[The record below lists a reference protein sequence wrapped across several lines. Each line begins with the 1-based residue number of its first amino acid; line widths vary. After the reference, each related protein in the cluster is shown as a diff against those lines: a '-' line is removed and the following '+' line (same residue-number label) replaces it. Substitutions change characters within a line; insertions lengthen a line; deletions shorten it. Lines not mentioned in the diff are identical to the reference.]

1 MKINAYFCS
10 KKIHFYLLTY
20 KFKTIMKKLLL
31 SFLSFFACC
40 LALVA
45 QTEITWSAASDW
57 TGVEDKATSIS
68 YTSGDYTISA
78 SKETGSSSI
87 PTVNATALDVR
98 TYAKNQVM
106 VSNSQENIKKLVF
119 HISAQG
125 KKRWTELTP
134 SEGAVTH
141 DVANGVIIWEG
152 DAQFVMFGVGEKSVY
167 GTDGATKAGQFD
179 FSSVTAYTAADL
191 ESGGGESGGGEGG
204 ETPDPDENVTLYSET
219 FGTNQGAFT
228 IDNKVLPEGTTYV
241 WAFASG
247 YGMKATAYINKTNC
261 ASESWLVSP
270 KFDCTKATALTLS
283 FSEAANF
290 FTSAENVSAYTSVKV
305 KEVGTDTWTDL
316 TLSARASGKA
326 WTFTD
331 GITADLSA
339 YVGKK
344 MQIAFVYT
352 SSAELAGTWEVKN
365 FELKGKGEVTTE
377 SEVVVPEYTT
387 IAQLKE
393 NATASATAVKFTFTN
408 LLVTGT
414 AGTSTYVT
422 DGTDGTLLYGT
433 ASPYKAGD
441 KISGTIAANLVSY
454 NNLTELKDL
463 DLTGVSVTSEG
474 NEVTSVAAT
483 INELVAN
490 QKKYENVLVKLS
502 EMTFESDALASKNIS
517 LTDGEESITLRD
529 NFGVLTDF
537 IFDTT
542 KQYNVTAVATIFK
555 ESIQLYALSAS
566 DIQMITNLVDPET
579 AWAADTVAVMPGQEE
594 YEYALGTNY
603 EGTITYSSSDETVAT
618 IDANGDITFVG
629 YGHTVI
635 TAETPETSE
644 YLASKASFDLFF
656 IEGEGTL
663 AKPYTPADVQY
674 FSGKVEGKAW
684 VKGEISGFFN
694 NNAFVA
700 GTEGAIAS
708 NLALSAGDIN
718 VPVALPSGSQVRTNL
733 NLLDN
738 ATNLGKTVWVYGT
751 IEKYFKVPGV
761 KNVTD
766 YSWDGEGTLT
776 GIDSLEAAPANTKAD
791 VIYSIDG
798 RRLAAPAKGFNI
810 INGKKV
816 IR

>member
-1 MKINAYFCS
+1 
-10 KKIHFYLLTY
+10 
-20 KFKTIMKKLLL
+20 MKKLLL

-57 TGVEDKATSIS
+57 TGVGTTSIS
-68 YTSGDYTISA
+68 LTSGNYTISA
-78 SKETGSSSI
+78 SKETGSTN
-87 PTVNATALDVR
+87 PTVNATSLDFR
-98 TYAKNQVM
+98 SYAKNLVL

-125 KKRWTELTP
+125 KKRWAELSP

-141 DVANGVIIWEG
+141 DVANGNVIWEG
-152 DAQFVMFGVGEKSVY
+152 DAQNIIFGVGEKAVY
-167 GTDGATKAGQFD
+167 GTDGETKGGQFD

-191 ESGGGESGGGEGG
+191 ENGGGEGG
-204 ETPDPDENVTLYSET
+204 ETPDEDITLYSET

-228 IDNKVLPEGTTYV
+228 IDDKVLPEGTTYI
-241 WAFASG
+241 WSFASG
-247 YGMKATAYINKTNC
+247 YGMKATAYVNKTNY

-270 KFDCTKATALTLS
+270 KFDCTNATALTLS

-290 FTSAENVSAYTSVKV
+290 FKSAENVSAYTSVKV

-316 TLSARASGKA
+316 TLSARASGTA
-326 WTFTD
+326 WTFVD

-463 DLTGVSVTSEG
+463 DLTGVTVTSEG
-474 NEVTSVAAT
+474 NEVTPVAAT

>member
-1 MKINAYFCS
+1 
-10 KKIHFYLLTY
+10 
-20 KFKTIMKKLLL
+20 MKKLLL

-40 LALVA
+40 LALMA
-45 QTEITWSAASDW
+45 QTEITWSGQSDW
-57 TGVEDKATSIS
+57 TGIGTKDIS
-68 YTSGDYTISA
+68 YTSGNYTISA
-78 SKETGSSSI
+78 SKVTGCQTN
-87 PTVNATALDVR
+87 PTVNTKANDFR
-98 TYAKNQVM
+98 CYANGITM
-106 VSNSQENIKKLVF
+106 VGNSTENIKKIVF
-119 HISAQG
+119 HLSTQG
-125 KKRWTELTP
+125 IARWTDLTP
-134 SEGAVTH
+134 SEGAVTN
-141 DVANGVIIWEG
+141 DTDNGLIVWEG
-152 DAQFVMFGVGEKSVY
+152 DAQYVQFTVGAKAVY
-167 GTDGATKAGQFD
+167 GPDVTQAGQFC

-191 ESGGGESGGGEGG
+191 ESGGGESGGGEGEGG
-204 ETPDPDENVTLYSET
+204 ETPNPDEDITLYSET

-228 IDNKVLPEGTTYV
+228 IDDKVLPEGTTYI
-241 WAFASG
+241 WKFDSRN
-247 YGMKATAYINKTNC
+247 GMKASAYVNKTNY

-270 KFDCTKATALTLS
+270 KFDCTNATALTLS

-316 TLSARASGKA
+316 TLSARASGTA

-352 SSAELAGTWEVKN
+352 STAELAGTWEVKN

-414 AGTSTYVT
+414 AGTSTYVS

-474 NEVTSVAAT
+474 NEVTPVAAT

-537 IFDTT
+537 IFNTT

-579 AWAADTVAVMPGQEE
+579 AWVADTVAVMPGQEE

-700 GTEGAIAS
+700 GTEGAVAS

-718 VPVALPSGSQVRTNL
+718 VPVALPSGSQVRTDL

-738 ATNLGKTVWVYGT
+738 ATNLDKTVWVYGT

-766 YSWDGEGTLT
+766 YSWDGKGTLT

>member
-1 MKINAYFCS
+1 
-10 KKIHFYLLTY
+10 
-20 KFKTIMKKLLL
+20 MKKLLL

-40 LALVA
+40 LALMA
-45 QTEITWSAASDW
+45 QTEITWSGQSDW
-57 TGVEDKATSIS
+57 TGIGTKDIS
-68 YTSGDYTISA
+68 YTSGNYTISA
-78 SKETGSSSI
+78 SKVTGCQTN
-87 PTVNATALDVR
+87 PTVNAKANDFR
-98 TYAKNQVM
+98 CYANGITM
-106 VSNSQENIKKLVF
+106 VGNSTENIKKIVF
-119 HISAQG
+119 HLSTQG
-125 KKRWTELTP
+125 IARWTDLTP
-134 SEGAVTH
+134 SEGAVTN
-141 DVANGVIIWEG
+141 DTDNGLIVWEG
-152 DAQFVMFGVGEKSVY
+152 DAQYVQFTVGAKAVY
-167 GTDGATKAGQFD
+167 GPDATQAAQFC

-191 ESGGGESGGGEGG
+191 ESGGGESGGGESGGGEGEGG
-204 ETPDPDENVTLYSET
+204 ETPNPDEDITLYSET

-228 IDNKVLPEGTTYV
+228 IDDKVLPEGITFI
-241 WAFASG
+241 WSFASG
-247 YGMKATAYINKTNC
+247 YGMKATAYVNKKNY

-270 KFDCTKATALTLS
+270 KFDCTNATALTLS
-283 FSEAANF
+283 FSEAANKF
-290 FTSAENVSAYTSVKV
+290 KSAENVSAYTSVKV

-316 TLSARASGKA
+316 TLSARASGTS
-326 WTFTD
+326 WDFTD

-352 SSAELAGTWEVKN
+352 STAEMAGTWEVKN

-414 AGTSTYVT
+414 AGTSTYVS
-422 DGTDGTLLYGT
+422 DGTAGTLLYGT

-463 DLTGVSVTSEG
+463 DLTGVTVTSEG
-474 NEVTSVAAT
+474 NEVTPVAAT

-502 EMTFESDALASKNIS
+502 EVTFESDALASKNIS

-694 NNAFVA
+694 NNKFFA
-700 GTEGAIAS
+700 GTEGAVAS

-751 IEKYFKVPGV
+751 IEKYFSVPGV

-766 YSWDGEGTLT
+766 YSWDGKGTLT

>member
-1 MKINAYFCS
+1 
-10 KKIHFYLLTY
+10 
-20 KFKTIMKKLLL
+20 MKKLLL

-40 LALVA
+40 LALMA

-57 TGVEDKATSIS
+57 ETLENGVS
-68 YTSGDYTISA
+68 YTSGDYTILADKGENTS
-78 SKETGSSSI
+78 SK
-87 PTVNATALDVR
+87 PMVAAANDFR
-98 TYAKNQVM
+98 TYAKNTFTVTSSKANITKI
-106 VSNSQENIKKLVF
+106 VFYISSN
-119 HISAQG
+119 G
-125 KKRWTELTP
+125 KKRWADVTP
-134 SEGAVTH
+134 DTGTTTVDKATYTTT
-141 DVANGVIIWEG
+141 WEG
-152 DAQFVMFGVGEKSVY
+152 DAKKITFTVGDAATY
-167 GTDGATKAGQFD
+167 GTESSKAGQFCID
-179 FSSVTAYTAADL
+179 KLVIYTAGESGG
-191 ESGGGESGGGEGG
+191 ESGGGESGGGEGEG
-204 ETPDPDENVTLYSET
+204 GQTPDPEETITLYSET

-228 IDNKVLPEGTTYV
+228 IDNKVLPEGASYV
-241 WAFASG
+241 WAWASAK
-247 YGMKATAYINKTNC
+247 YGMKASAYISGAAH

-270 KFDCTKATALTLS
+270 KFDCTNATALTLS
-283 FSEAANF
+283 FSEAANKF
-290 FTSAENVSAYTSVKV
+290 NSADNVSAYTSVKV

-316 TLSARASGKA
+316 TLSARAGGTN
-326 WTFTD
+326 WDFTD

-352 SSAELAGTWEVKN
+352 STAELAGTWEVKN

-414 AGTSTYVT
+414 AGTSTYVS

-474 NEVTSVAAT
+474 NEVTPVAAT

-517 LTDGEESITLRD
+517 LSDGEESITLRD
-529 NFGVLTDF
+529 NFNVLTDF

-594 YEYALGTNY
+594 YECALGTNY

-618 IDANGDITFVG
+618 IDAEGDITFVG

-635 TAETPETSE
+635 TAETPETDE

-674 FSGKVEGKAW
+674 FCDKVEGKAW
-684 VKGEISGFFN
+684 VKGEISGYYN
-694 NNAFVA
+694 NSKYFA
-700 GTEGAIAS
+700 GTEGVVAS
-708 NLALSAGDIN
+708 NIAISAGETN

-733 NLLDN
+733 NLKDN

-751 IEKYFKVPGV
+751 IEKYFGVAGV

-776 GIDSLEAAPANTKAD
+776 GINSLEAAPANTNAD

-810 INGKKV
+810 INGMKV

>member
-1 MKINAYFCS
+1 
-10 KKIHFYLLTY
+10 
-20 KFKTIMKKLLL
+20 MKKLLL

-40 LALVA
+40 LALMA

-57 TGVEDKATSIS
+57 ETLENGVS
-68 YTSGDYTISA
+68 YTSGDYTILADKAENPNA
-78 SKETGSSSI
+78 SGK
-87 PTVNATALDVR
+87 PMVAAANDFR
-98 TYAKNQVM
+98 TYAKNTFTVTSSKANITKI
-106 VSNSQENIKKLVF
+106 VFYISSN
-119 HISAQG
+119 G
-125 KKRWTELTP
+125 KKRWTDVTP
-134 SEGAVTH
+134 DTGTTTVDQATYTTT
-141 DVANGVIIWEG
+141 WEG
-152 DAQFVMFGVGEKSVY
+152 DAKEITFTVGEAATY
-167 GTDGATKAGQFD
+167 GTESSKAGQFCID
-179 FSSVTAYTAADL
+179 KLVIYTAGESGGGESGGG
-191 ESGGGESGGGEGG
+191 ESGGGESGGGEGEG
-204 ETPDPDENVTLYSET
+204 GQTPDPEETITLYSET

-228 IDNKVLPEGTTYV
+228 IDDKVLPEGTTYI
-241 WAFASG
+241 WKFDSRN
-247 YGMKATAYINKTNC
+247 GMKASAYVNKTNY

-270 KFDCTKATALTLS
+270 KFDCTNATALTLS

-316 TLSARASGKA
+316 TLSARAGGTN
-326 WTFTD
+326 WDFTD

-352 SSAELAGTWEVKN
+352 STAELAGTWEVKN

-594 YEYALGTNY
+594 YECALGTNY

-766 YSWDGEGTLT
+766 YSWDGKGTLT
-776 GIDSLEAAPANTKAD
+776 GINSLEATPANTKAD

>member
-1 MKINAYFCS
+1 
-10 KKIHFYLLTY
+10 
-20 KFKTIMKKLLL
+20 MKKLLL

-40 LALVA
+40 LALMA

-57 TGVEDKATSIS
+57 ETLENGVS
-68 YTSGDYTISA
+68 YTSGDYTILADKGENTS
-78 SKETGSSSI
+78 SK
-87 PTVNATALDVR
+87 PMVAAANDFR
-98 TYAKNQVM
+98 TYAKNTFTVTSSKANITKI
-106 VSNSQENIKKLVF
+106 VFYISSN
-119 HISAQG
+119 G
-125 KKRWTELTP
+125 KKRWADVTP
-134 SEGAVTH
+134 DTGTTTVDKATYTTT
-141 DVANGVIIWEG
+141 WEG
-152 DAQFVMFGVGEKSVY
+152 DAKKITFTVGDAATY
-167 GTDGATKAGQFD
+167 GTESSKAGQFCID
-179 FSSVTAYTAADL
+179 KLVIYTAGESGG
-191 ESGGGESGGGEGG
+191 ESGGGESGGGEGEG
-204 ETPDPDENVTLYSET
+204 GQTPDPDENVTLYSET

-228 IDNKVLPEGTTYV
+228 IDNKVLPEGASYV
-241 WAFASG
+241 WAWASAK
-247 YGMKATAYINKTNC
+247 YGMKASAYISGAAH

-270 KFDCTKATALTLS
+270 KFDCTNATALTLS
-283 FSEAANF
+283 FSEAANKF
-290 FTSAENVSAYTSVKV
+290 NSAENVSAYTSVKV

-316 TLSARASGKA
+316 TLSARAGGTN
-326 WTFTD
+326 WDFTD

-352 SSAELAGTWEVKN
+352 STAELAGTWEVKN

-414 AGTSTYVT
+414 AGTSTYVS

-454 NNLTELKDL
+454 SNLTELKDL
-463 DLTGVSVTSEG
+463 DLTGVTVTSEG
-474 NEVTSVAAT
+474 NEVTPVATT

-490 QKKYENVLVKLS
+490 QKKYENVLVTLS
-502 EMTFESDALASKNIS
+502 EVAFESNALADMNIS
-517 LTDGEESITLRD
+517 LTDGEESITLYD
-529 NFGVLTDF
+529 KFNVLTDF

-542 KQYNVTAVATIFK
+542 KQYNVTAIATIFNA
-555 ESIQLYALSAS
+555 SIQLYALSAD
-566 DIQMITNLVDPET
+566 DIQMITNLVAPET
-579 AWAADTVAVMPGQEE
+579 AWATDTVAVMPGSTTVENT
-594 YEYALGTNY
+594 LTTNS
-603 EGTITYSSSDETVAT
+603 TAAVTYSSSNEAVAT
-618 IDANGDITFVG
+618 IDAEGNITFVG

-635 TAETPETSE
+635 SAETAENEE

-663 AKPYTPADVQY
+663 AKPFTLADVQY
-674 FSGKVEGKAW
+674 FSDKVVGKAW
-684 VKGEISGFFN
+684 VKGEISGFFAN
-694 NNAFVA
+694 NKFVA
-700 GTEGAIAS
+700 GKEGAVAS
-708 NLALSAGDIN
+708 NIALSAGDIN
-718 VPVALPSGSQVRTNL
+718 VPVALPSGSQVRTDL
-733 NLLDN
+733 NLKDN
-738 ATNLGKTVWVYGT
+738 KNLGKTVWVYGT
-751 IEKYFKVPGV
+751 IEKYFGVPGV

-776 GIDSLEAAPANTKAD
+776 GINSLEAAPANTKAD

>member
-1 MKINAYFCS
+1 
-10 KKIHFYLLTY
+10 
-20 KFKTIMKKLLL
+20 MKKLLL

-40 LALVA
+40 LALMA

-57 TGVEDKATSIS
+57 DGVEAKAQSIS
-68 YTSGDYTISA
+68 YTSGNYTIKA
-78 SKETGSSSI
+78 TKETGSSS
-87 PTVNATALDVR
+87 PTVNATATDFR
-98 TYAKNQVM
+98 SYAKNQVM

-119 HISAQG
+119 HISAAG
-125 KKRWTELTP
+125 KKRWAELSA

-141 DVANGVIIWEG
+141 DVDNGVIIWEG
-152 DAQFVMFGVGEKSVY
+152 DAQFVMFGVGEKAVY
-167 GTDGATKAGQFD
+167 GTDGATKAGQFN

-191 ESGGGESGGGEGG
+191 ENGGGESGGGEGG

-228 IDNKVLPEGTTYV
+228 IDNKVLPEGATYV

-247 YGMKATAYINKTNC
+247 YGMKASAYISGAAH

-270 KFDCTKATALTLS
+270 KFDCTNATALTLS
-283 FSEAANF
+283 FSEAANKF
-290 FTSAENVSAYTSVKV
+290 NSAENVSAYTSVKV

-316 TLSARASGKA
+316 TLSARAGGTN
-326 WTFTD
+326 WNFTD

-352 SSAELAGTWEVKN
+352 STAELAGTWEVKN

-414 AGTSTYVT
+414 AGTSTYVS

-463 DLTGVSVTSEG
+463 DLTGVTVTSEG
-474 NEVTSVAAT
+474 NEVTPVAAT

-529 NFGVLTDF
+529 NFNVLTDF

-603 EGTITYSSSDETVAT
+603 EGTISYSSSDETVAT
-618 IDANGDITFVG
+618 IDAEGDITFVG

-635 TAETPETSE
+635 TAETPETDE

-674 FSGKVEGKAW
+674 FCDKVEGKAW
-684 VKGEISGFFN
+684 VKGEISGFYN
-694 NNAFVA
+694 NNKYFA
-700 GTEGAIAS
+700 GTEGAVAS
-708 NLALSAGDIN
+708 NLVISAGETN

-733 NLLDN
+733 NLKDN

-751 IEKYFKVPGV
+751 IEKYFSVPGV

-776 GIDSLEAAPANTKAD
+776 GINSLEAAPANTNAD

-798 RRLAAPAKGFNI
+798 RRLAAPVKGFNI

>member
-1 MKINAYFCS
+1 
-10 KKIHFYLLTY
+10 
-20 KFKTIMKKLLL
+20 MKKLLL

-40 LALVA
+40 LALMA
-45 QTEITWSAASDW
+45 QTEITWSGQSDW
-57 TGVEDKATSIS
+57 TGVAENAKSIS
-68 YTSGDYTISA
+68 LTSGNYTISA
-78 SKETGSSSI
+78 SKETGSTN
-87 PTVNATALDVR
+87 PTVNATSLDFR
-98 TYAKNQVM
+98 SYAKNLVL

-125 KKRWTELTP
+125 KKRWAELSP

-141 DVANGVIIWEG
+141 DVANGNVIWEG
-152 DAQFVMFGVGEKSVY
+152 DAQNIIFGVGEKAVY
-167 GTDGATKAGQFD
+167 GTDGETKGGQFD

-191 ESGGGESGGGEGG
+191 ENGGGEGG
-204 ETPDPDENVTLYSET
+204 ETPDEDITLYSET

-228 IDNKVLPEGTTYV
+228 IENKVLPEGTTYV

-474 NEVTSVAAT
+474 NEVTPVAAT

-766 YSWDGEGTLT
+766 YSWDGKGTLT
-776 GIDSLEAAPANTKAD
+776 GINSLEATPANTKAD

>member
-1 MKINAYFCS
+1 
-10 KKIHFYLLTY
+10 
-20 KFKTIMKKLLL
+20 MKKLLL

-40 LALVA
+40 LALMA
-45 QTEITWSAASDW
+45 QTEIKWSAANDW
-57 TGVEDKATSIS
+57 TGVAEKAQSIS
-68 YTSGDYTISA
+68 LTSGNYTISA
-78 SKETGSSSI
+78 SKETGSTN
-87 PTVNATALDVR
+87 PTVNATSLDFR
-98 TYAKNQVM
+98 SYAKNLVL

-125 KKRWTELTP
+125 KKRWAELSP
-134 SEGAVTH
+134 SEGSVTH
-141 DVANGVIIWEG
+141 DVANGNVIWEG
-152 DAQFVMFGVGEKSVY
+152 DAQNIIFGVGEKAVY
-167 GTDGATKAGQFD
+167 GTDGEAKGGQFD

-191 ESGGGESGGGEGG
+191 ESGGGEGG
-204 ETPDPDENVTLYSET
+204 ETPDEDITLYSET

-228 IDNKVLPEGTTYV
+228 IDDKVLPEGTTFI
-241 WAFASG
+241 WSFASG
-247 YGMKATAYINKTNC
+247 YGMKASAYVNKTNY

-270 KFDCTKATALTLS
+270 KFDCTNATALTLS

-290 FTSAENVSAYTSVKV
+290 FKSAENVSAYTSVKV
-305 KEVGTDTWTDL
+305 KEVGTDTWTNL
-316 TLSARASGKA
+316 TLSARASGTA

-344 MQIAFVYT
+344 IQIAFVYT

-377 SEVVVPEYTT
+377 SEVVIPEYTK
-387 IAQLKE
+387 IAQLK
-393 NATASATAVKFTFTN
+393 NDATATATAVKFTFTD
-408 LLVTGT
+408 LLVTGA
-414 AGTSTYVT
+414 AGKNTYVT
-422 DGTDGTLLYGT
+422 DGTDGLLLYGT

-441 KISGTIAANLVSY
+441 KISGTIAANLISY
-454 NNLTELKDL
+454 SNLTELKDL
-463 DLTGVSVTSEG
+463 DLTGVTVTSEG
-474 NEVTSVAAT
+474 NEVTPVATT

-490 QKKYENVLVKLS
+490 QKKYENVLVTLS
-502 EMTFESDALASKNIS
+502 EVAFESNALADMNIS

-529 NFGVLTDF
+529 NFNVLTDF
-537 IFDTT
+537 IFDIT
-542 KQYNVTAVATIFK
+542 KQYNVTAIATIYNA
-555 ESIQLYALSAS
+555 SIQLYALSAD
-566 DIQMITNLVDPET
+566 DIQMITNLVAPET
-579 AWAADTVAVMPGQEE
+579 AWATDTVAVMPGSTTVENT
-594 YEYALGTNY
+594 LTTNS
-603 EGTITYSSSDETVAT
+603 TAAVTYSSSNEAVAT
-618 IDANGDITFVG
+618 IDTEGNITFVG

-635 TAETPETSE
+635 SAETAENEE

-663 AKPYTPADVQY
+663 AKPFTPADVQY

-700 GTEGAIAS
+700 GTEKAIAS

-718 VPVALPSGSQVRTNL
+718 VPVALPSGSKVRTDL

-776 GIDSLEAAPANTKAD
+776 GINSLEAAPANTKAD

>member
-1 MKINAYFCS
+1 
-10 KKIHFYLLTY
+10 
-20 KFKTIMKKLLL
+20 MKKLLL

-40 LALVA
+40 LALMA

-57 TGVEDKATSIS
+57 TGVAEEAQSIS
-68 YTSGDYTISA
+68 LASGNYTISA
-78 SKETGSSSI
+78 SKETGSSK
-87 PTVNATALDVR
+87 PTVNATSLDFR
-98 TYAKNQVM
+98 SYAKNMVL

-125 KKRWTELTP
+125 KKRWTELSP

-152 DAQFVMFGVGEKSVY
+152 DAQNIIFGVGEKAVY
-167 GTDGATKAGQFD
+167 GTDGATKAGQFA

-191 ESGGGESGGGEGG
+191 ENGG
-204 ETPDPDENVTLYSET
+204 ETPDEDITLYSET
-219 FGTNQGAFT
+219 FGTNQGVFT
-228 IDNKVLPEGTTYV
+228 IENKVLPEGTTYI
-241 WAFASG
+241 WKFDSRN
-247 YGMKATAYINKTNC
+247 GMKASAYVNKTNY

-270 KFDCTKATALTLS
+270 KFDCTNATALTLS

-316 TLSARASGKA
+316 TLSARASGTN
-326 WTFTD
+326 WTFAD

-352 SSAELAGTWEVKN
+352 SSADVAGTWEVKN
-365 FELKGKGEVTTE
+365 FELKGKGEVTAE
-377 SEVVVPEYTT
+377 SEVVIPEYTK
-387 IAQLKE
+387 IAQLK
-393 NATASATAVKFTFTN
+393 NDATATATAVKFTFTD
-408 LLVTGT
+408 LLVTGA

-422 DGTDGTLLYGT
+422 DGTDGMLLYGT

-463 DLTGVSVTSEG
+463 DLTGVTVTSEG
-474 NEVTSVAAT
+474 NEVTPVAAT

-537 IFDTT
+537 IFNTT

-594 YEYALGTNY
+594 YEYALGSNY

-674 FSGKVEGKAW
+674 FCDKVEGKAW
-684 VKGEISGFFN
+684 VKGEISGYYN
-694 NNAFVA
+694 NSKYFA
-700 GTEGAIAS
+700 GTEGAVAS
-708 NLALSAGDIN
+708 NIAISAGETN

-733 NLLDN
+733 NLKDN

-751 IEKYFKVPGV
+751 IEKYFSVAGV

-776 GIDSLEAAPANTKAD
+776 GINSLEAAPANTNAD

>member
-1 MKINAYFCS
+1 
-10 KKIHFYLLTY
+10 
-20 KFKTIMKKLLL
+20 MKKLLL

-40 LALVA
+40 LALMA
-45 QTEITWSAASDW
+45 QTEITWSGQSDW
-57 TGVEDKATSIS
+57 TGVAENAKSIS
-68 YTSGDYTISA
+68 LTSGNYTISA
-78 SKETGSSSI
+78 SKEAGSSN
-87 PTVNATALDVR
+87 PTVNETYQDFR
-98 TYAKNQVM
+98 SYAKNQVL

-125 KKRWTELTP
+125 KKRWAELSP
-134 SEGAVTH
+134 SEGTVTH
-141 DVANGVIIWEG
+141 DVDNGNVIWEG
-152 DAQFVMFGVGEKSVY
+152 DAQNIIFGVGEKAVY
-167 GTDGATKAGQFD
+167 GTDGATKAGQFA

-191 ESGGGESGGGEGG
+191 ENGG
-204 ETPDPDENVTLYSET
+204 ETPDEDITLYSET
-219 FGTNQGAFT
+219 FGTNQGVFT
-228 IDNKVLPEGTTYV
+228 IENKVLPEGTTYI
-241 WAFASG
+241 WKFDSRN
-247 YGMKATAYINKTNC
+247 GMKASAYVNKTNY

-270 KFDCTKATALTLS
+270 KFDCTNATALTLS

-316 TLSARASGKA
+316 TLSARASGTN
-326 WTFTD
+326 WTFAD

-352 SSAELAGTWEVKN
+352 SSADVAGTWEVKN
-365 FELKGKGEVTTE
+365 FELKGKGEVTAE
-377 SEVVVPEYTT
+377 SEVVIPEYTK
-387 IAQLKE
+387 IAQLK
-393 NATASATAVKFTFTN
+393 NDATATATAVKFTFTD
-408 LLVTGT
+408 LLVTGA

-422 DGTDGTLLYGT
+422 DGTDGMLLYGT

-441 KISGTIAANLVSY
+441 KISGTIAANLISFK
-454 NNLTELKDL
+454 NLTELQDL
-463 DLTGVSVTSEG
+463 DLTGVTVTSEG
-474 NEVTSVAAT
+474 NEVTPVAAT

-490 QKKYENVLVKLS
+490 QKKYENVLVTLS
-502 EMTFESDALASKNIS
+502 EVAFESNALADMNIS
-517 LTDGEESITLRD
+517 LADGEESITLRD

-542 KQYNVTAVATIFK
+542 KQYNVTAIATIYN

-594 YEYALGTNY
+594 YECALGTNY

-618 IDANGDITFVG
+618 IDAEGDITFVG

-635 TAETPETSE
+635 TAETPETDE

-684 VKGEISGFFN
+684 VKGEISGFYN
-694 NNAFVA
+694 NNKYFA
-700 GTEGAIAS
+700 GTEKAVAS
-708 NLALSAGDIN
+708 NIAISAGETN
-718 VPVALPSGSQVRTNL
+718 VPVALPSGSQVRTDL
-733 NLLDN
+733 NLKDN
-738 ATNLGKTVWVYGT
+738 AKNLGKTVWVYGT
-751 IEKYFKVPGV
+751 IEKYFGVPGV

-766 YSWDGEGTLT
+766 YSWNGKGTLT

>member
-1 MKINAYFCS
+1 
-10 KKIHFYLLTY
+10 
-20 KFKTIMKKLLL
+20 MKKLLL

-40 LALVA
+40 LALMA
-45 QTEITWSAASDW
+45 QTEITWSGQSDW
-57 TGVEDKATSIS
+57 TGVAENAKSIS
-68 YTSGDYTISA
+68 LTSGNYTISA
-78 SKETGSSSI
+78 SKETGSTN
-87 PTVNATALDVR
+87 PTVNATSLDFR
-98 TYAKNQVM
+98 SYAKNMVL

-125 KKRWTELTP
+125 KKRWAELSP

-141 DVANGVIIWEG
+141 DVANGNVIWEG
-152 DAQFVMFGVGEKSVY
+152 DAQNIIFGVGEKAVY
-167 GTDGATKAGQFD
+167 GTDGETKGGQFD

-191 ESGGGESGGGEGG
+191 ENGGGEGG
-204 ETPDPDENVTLYSET
+204 ETPDEDITLYSET

-228 IDNKVLPEGTTYV
+228 IDDKVLPEGTTFI
-241 WAFASG
+241 WSFASG
-247 YGMKATAYINKTNC
+247 YGMKASAYVNKTNY

-290 FTSAENVSAYTSVKV
+290 FKSAENVSAYTSVKV

-316 TLSARASGKA
+316 TLSARASGTA

-387 IAQLKE
+387 IAQLKN
-393 NATASATAVKFTFTN
+393 NATATATAVKFTFTD

-474 NEVTSVAAT
+474 NEVTPVAAT

-502 EMTFESDALASKNIS
+502 EMTFESDALASKNIN

-529 NFGVLTDF
+529 NFNVLTDF

-718 VPVALPSGSQVRTNL
+718 VPVALPSGSQVRTDL

-766 YSWDGEGTLT
+766 YSWDGKGTLT
-776 GIDSLEAAPANTKAD
+776 GINSLEAAPANTKAD

>member
-1 MKINAYFCS
+1 
-10 KKIHFYLLTY
+10 
-20 KFKTIMKKLLL
+20 MKKLLL

-40 LALVA
+40 LALMA
-45 QTEITWSAASDW
+45 QTEITWSGQSDW
-57 TGVEDKATSIS
+57 TGIGTTDIS
-68 YTSGDYTISA
+68 YTSGNYTISA
-78 SKETGSSSI
+78 SKVQGCQTN
-87 PTVNATALDVR
+87 PTVNTKANDFR
-98 TYAKNQVM
+98 CYANGITM
-106 VSNSQENIKKLVF
+106 VGNSTENIKKIVF
-119 HISAQG
+119 HLSTQG
-125 KKRWTELTP
+125 IARWTDLTP
-134 SEGAVTH
+134 SEGAVTN
-141 DVANGVIIWEG
+141 DTDNGLIVWEG
-152 DAQFVMFGVGEKSVY
+152 DAQYVQFTVGAKAVY
-167 GTDGATKAGQFD
+167 GPDATQAGQFC

-191 ESGGGESGGGEGG
+191 ESGGGGESGGGEGG
-204 ETPDPDENVTLYSET
+204 EGEGGETPNPDEDITLYSET

-228 IDNKVLPEGTTYV
+228 IDNKVLPEGASYV
-241 WAFASG
+241 WAWASAK
-247 YGMKATAYINKTNC
+247 YGMKASAYISGAAH

-270 KFDCTKATALTLS
+270 KFDCTNATALTLS
-283 FSEAANF
+283 FSEAANKF
-290 FTSAENVSAYTSVKV
+290 NSAENVSAYTFVKV
-305 KEVGTDTWTDL
+305 KEVGTDTWTNL
-316 TLSARASGKA
+316 TLSARAGGTN
-326 WTFTD
+326 WNFTD

-352 SSAELAGTWEVKN
+352 STAELAGTWEVKN

-393 NATASATAVKFTFTN
+393 NATASATAVKFTFTD

-422 DGTDGTLLYGT
+422 DGTDGLLLYGK

-441 KISGTIAANLVSY
+441 KISGTIAANLFSY

-463 DLTGVSVTSEG
+463 DLTGVTVMSEG
-474 NEVTSVAAT
+474 NVVTPVAAT

-490 QKKYENVLVKLS
+490 QKKYENVLVTLSKLA
-502 EMTFESDALASKNIS
+502 FGSDALDSKNNIS
-517 LTDGEESITLRD
+517 LTDGEEFITLRD
-529 NFGVLTDF
+529 NFNVLTDF
-537 IFDTT
+537 IFNTT

-594 YEYALGTNY
+594 YECALGTNY

-674 FSGKVEGKAW
+674 FCDKVEGKAW
-684 VKGEISGFFN
+684 VKGEISGFFSN
-694 NNAFVA
+694 NKFVA
-700 GTEGAIAS
+700 GTEGAVAS

-718 VPVALPSGSQVRTNL
+718 VPVALPSGSQVRTDL

-738 ATNLGKTVWVYGT
+738 ATNLDKTVWVYGT
-751 IEKYFKVPGV
+751 IEKYFGVPGV

-766 YSWDGEGTLT
+766 YSWNGKGTLT

>member
-1 MKINAYFCS
+1 
-10 KKIHFYLLTY
+10 
-20 KFKTIMKKLLL
+20 MKKLLL

-40 LALVA
+40 LALMA

-57 TGVEDKATSIS
+57 DGVEAKAQSIS
-68 YTSGDYTISA
+68 YTSGNYTIKA
-78 SKETGSSSI
+78 TKETGSSS
-87 PTVNATALDVR
+87 PTVNATATDFR
-98 TYAKNQVM
+98 SYAKNQVM

-119 HISAQG
+119 HISAAG
-125 KKRWTELTP
+125 KKRWAELSA

-141 DVANGVIIWEG
+141 DVDNGVIIWEG
-152 DAQFVMFGVGEKSVY
+152 DAQFVMFGVGEKAVY
-167 GTDGATKAGQFD
+167 GTDGATKAGQFN

-191 ESGGGESGGGEGG
+191 ENGGGESGGGEGG
-204 ETPDPDENVTLYSET
+204 ETPDEDITLYSET

-228 IDNKVLPEGTTYV
+228 IDDKVLPEGTTYI
-241 WAFASG
+241 WSFASG
-247 YGMKATAYINKTNC
+247 YGMKASAYVNKTNY

-270 KFDCTKATALTLS
+270 KFDCTNATALTLS

-290 FTSAENVSAYTSVKV
+290 FKSADNVSAYTSVKV

-316 TLSARASGKA
+316 TLSARASGTA
-326 WTFTD
+326 WTFVD

-414 AGTSTYVT
+414 AGTSTYVS

-463 DLTGVSVTSEG
+463 DLTGVTVTSEG
-474 NEVTSVAAT
+474 NEVTPVAAT

-537 IFDTT
+537 IFNTT

-594 YEYALGTNY
+594 YECALGTNY

-674 FSGKVEGKAW
+674 FCDKVEGKAW
-684 VKGEISGFFN
+684 VKGEISGFFSN
-694 NNAFVA
+694 NKFVA
-700 GTEGAIAS
+700 GTEGAVAS

-738 ATNLGKTVWVYGT
+738 ATNLDKTVWVYGT

-766 YSWDGEGTLT
+766 YSWNGKGTLT

>member
-1 MKINAYFCS
+1 
-10 KKIHFYLLTY
+10 
-20 KFKTIMKKLLL
+20 MKKLLL

-40 LALVA
+40 LALMA
-45 QTEITWSAASDW
+45 QTEITWSGQSDW
-57 TGVEDKATSIS
+57 TGVAENAKSIS
-68 YTSGDYTISA
+68 LTSGNYTISA
-78 SKETGSSSI
+78 SKEAGSSN
-87 PTVNATALDVR
+87 PTVNETYQDFR
-98 TYAKNQVM
+98 SYAKNQVL

-119 HISAQG
+119 HLSAQG
-125 KKRWTELTP
+125 KKRWTELSP

-141 DVANGVIIWEG
+141 DKANGVIIWEG
-152 DAQFVMFGVGEKSVY
+152 DAQNIIFGVGEKAVY
-167 GTDGATKAGQFD
+167 GTDGATKAGQFA

-191 ESGGGESGGGEGG
+191 ENGG
-204 ETPDPDENVTLYSET
+204 ETPDEDITLYSET
-219 FGTNQGAFT
+219 FGTNQGVFT
-228 IDNKVLPEGTTYV
+228 IENKVLPEGTTYI
-241 WAFASG
+241 WKFDSRN
-247 YGMKATAYINKTNC
+247 GMKASAYVNKTNY

-270 KFDCTKATALTLS
+270 KFDCTNATALTLS

-316 TLSARASGKA
+316 TLSARAGGTN
-326 WTFTD
+326 WDFTD

-377 SEVVVPEYTT
+377 SEVVIPEYTK
-387 IAQLKE
+387 IAELKN
-393 NATASATAVKFTFTN
+393 NATATATAVKFTFTD

-422 DGTDGTLLYGT
+422 DGTDGMLLFGT

-441 KISGTIAANLVSY
+441 KISGTISANLVSY
-454 NNLTELKDL
+454 SNLTELKDL
-463 DLTGVSVTSEG
+463 DLTGVTVTSEG
-474 NEVTSVAAT
+474 NVVTPVAAT

-502 EMTFESDALASKNIS
+502 EMTFVSDALDNKNID
-517 LTDGEESITLRD
+517 LTDGEEAITLRD

-542 KQYNVTAVATIFK
+542 KQYNVTAIASIYK

-603 EGTITYSSSDETVAT
+603 EGTISYSSSDETVAT
-618 IDANGDITFVG
+618 IDAEGDITFVG

-635 TAETPETSE
+635 TAETPETDE

-674 FSGKVEGKAW
+674 FCDKVEGKAW
-684 VKGEISGFFN
+684 VKGEISGYYN
-694 NNAFVA
+694 NSKYFA

-718 VPVALPSGSQVRTNL
+718 VPVALPSGQVRTDL

-766 YSWDGEGTLT
+766 YSWDGKGTLT

>member
-1 MKINAYFCS
+1 
-10 KKIHFYLLTY
+10 
-20 KFKTIMKKLLL
+20 MKKLLL

-57 TGVEDKATSIS
+57 TGVAEEAQSIS
-68 YTSGDYTISA
+68 LASGNYTISA
-78 SKETGSSSI
+78 SKETGSDS
-87 PTVNATALDVR
+87 PTVNATSLDFR
-98 TYAKNQVM
+98 SYAKNLVL

-125 KKRWTELTP
+125 KKRWTELSP

-141 DVANGVIIWEG
+141 DVANGNVIWEG
-152 DAQFVMFGVGEKSVY
+152 DAQNIIFGVGEKAVY
-167 GTDGATKAGQFD
+167 GTDGATKAGQLA

-191 ESGGGESGGGEGG
+191 ENGG
-204 ETPDPDENVTLYSET
+204 ETPDEDITLYSET
-219 FGTNQGAFT
+219 FGTNQGVFT
-228 IDNKVLPEGTTYV
+228 IENKVLPEGTTYI
-241 WAFASG
+241 WKFDSRN
-247 YGMKATAYINKTNC
+247 GMKASAYVNKTNY

-270 KFDCTKATALTLS
+270 KFDCTNATALTLS

-316 TLSARASGKA
+316 TLSARASGTN
-326 WTFTD
+326 WTFAD

-352 SSAELAGTWEVKN
+352 SSADVAGTWEVKN
-365 FELKGKGEVTTE
+365 FELKGKGEVTAE
-377 SEVVVPEYTT
+377 SEVVIPEYTK
-387 IAQLKE
+387 IAELKN
-393 NATASATAVKFTFTN
+393 NATATATAVKFTFTD
-408 LLVTGT
+408 LLVTGA
-414 AGTSTYVT
+414 AGKNTYVT
-422 DGTDGTLLYGT
+422 DGTDGMLLYGT

-441 KISGTIAANLVSY
+441 KISGTISANLVSY
-454 NNLTELKDL
+454 SNLTELKDL
-463 DLTGVSVTSEG
+463 DLTGVTVTSEG
-474 NEVTSVAAT
+474 NEVTPVATT

-490 QKKYENVLVKLS
+490 QKKDENVLVTLS
-502 EMTFESDALASKNIS
+502 EVAFESNALADKNIS
-517 LTDGEESITLRD
+517 RTGGDGSITLRD

-537 IFDTT
+537 IFDTS
-542 KQYNVTAVATIFK
+542 KQYNVTAIATIYNA
-555 ESIQLYALSAS
+555 SIQLYALSAD

-579 AWAADTVAVMPGQEE
+579 AWATDTVAVMPGSTTVENTLTTKST
-594 YEYALGTNY
+594 AAV
-603 EGTITYSSSDETVAT
+603 TYSSSNEAVAT
-618 IDANGDITFVG
+618 IDAEGNITFVG

-635 TAETPETSE
+635 SAETAENEE

-700 GTEGAIAS
+700 GTEGAVAS

>member
-1 MKINAYFCS
+1 
-10 KKIHFYLLTY
+10 
-20 KFKTIMKKLLL
+20 MKKLLL

-57 TGVEDKATSIS
+57 TGVAEEAQSIS
-68 YTSGDYTISA
+68 LTSGNYTISA
-78 SKETGSSSI
+78 SKETGSSK
-87 PTVNATALDVR
+87 PTVNATSLDFR
-98 TYAKNQVM
+98 SYAKNMVL

-125 KKRWTELTP
+125 KKRWAELSP

-141 DVANGVIIWEG
+141 DVANGNVIWEG
-152 DAQFVMFGVGEKSVY
+152 DAQNIIFGVGEKAVY
-167 GTDGATKAGQFD
+167 GTDGETKGGQFD

-191 ESGGGESGGGEGG
+191 ENGGGEGG
-204 ETPDPDENVTLYSET
+204 ETPDEDITLYSET

-228 IDNKVLPEGTTYV
+228 IDDKVLPEGTTYI
-241 WAFASG
+241 WSFASG
-247 YGMKATAYINKTNC
+247 YGMKASAYVNKTNY

-270 KFDCTKATALTLS
+270 KFDCTNATALTLS

-290 FTSAENVSAYTSVKV
+290 FKSAENVSAYTSVKV

-316 TLSARASGKA
+316 TLSARAGGTN
-326 WTFTD
+326 WDFTD

-352 SSAELAGTWEVKN
+352 STAELAGTWEVKN
-365 FELKGKGEVTTE
+365 FELKGKGEVTVE
-377 SEVVVPEYTT
+377 SEVVIPEYTK
-387 IAQLKE
+387 IAELKN
-393 NATASATAVKFTFTN
+393 NATATATAVKFTFTN

-414 AGTSTYVT
+414 AGTSTYVS

-463 DLTGVSVTSEG
+463 DLTGVSVTSKG
-474 NEVTSVAAT
+474 NEVTPVAAT

-502 EMTFESDALASKNIS
+502 DMTFESDALASKNIS

-529 NFGVLTDF
+529 NFNVLTDF

-594 YEYALGTNY
+594 YECALGTNY
-603 EGTITYSSSDETVAT
+603 EGTISYSSSDETVAT
-618 IDANGDITFVG
+618 IDAEGDITFVG

-635 TAETPETSE
+635 TAETPETDE

-674 FSGKVEGKAW
+674 FCDKVEGKAW
-684 VKGEISGFFN
+684 VKGEISGYYN
-694 NNAFVA
+694 NSKYFA
-700 GTEGAIAS
+700 GTEGAVAS

-751 IEKYFKVPGV
+751 IEKYFSVPGV

-766 YSWDGEGTLT
+766 YSWDGKGTLT

>member
-1 MKINAYFCS
+1 
-10 KKIHFYLLTY
+10 
-20 KFKTIMKKLLL
+20 MKKLLL

-40 LALVA
+40 LALMA

-57 TGVEDKATSIS
+57 DGVEAKAQSIS

-78 SKETGSSSI
+78 TKETGSSS
-87 PTVNATALDVR
+87 PTVNATATDFR
-98 TYAKNQVM
+98 SYAKNQVM

-119 HISAQG
+119 HISAAG
-125 KKRWTELTP
+125 KKRWTELSA

-152 DAQFVMFGVGEKSVY
+152 DAQFVMFGVGEKAVY
-167 GTDGATKAGQFD
+167 GTDGATKAGQFN

-228 IDNKVLPEGTTYV
+228 IDNKVLPEGASYV
-241 WAFASG
+241 WAWASAK
-247 YGMKATAYINKTNC
+247 YGMKASAYISGAAH

-270 KFDCTKATALTLS
+270 KFDCTNATALTLS
-283 FSEAANF
+283 FSEAANKF
-290 FTSAENVSAYTSVKV
+290 NSAENVSAYTSVKV

-316 TLSARASGKA
+316 TLSARAGGTN
-326 WTFTD
+326 WDFTD

-352 SSAELAGTWEVKN
+352 STAELAGTWEVKN

-414 AGTSTYVT
+414 AGTSTYVS

-474 NEVTSVAAT
+474 NEVTPVAAT

-502 EMTFESDALASKNIS
+502 DMTFESDALASKNIS

-529 NFGVLTDF
+529 NFNVLTDF

-603 EGTITYSSSDETVAT
+603 EGTISYSSSDETVAT
-618 IDANGDITFVG
+618 IDAEGDITFVG

-635 TAETPETSE
+635 TAETPETDE

-674 FSGKVEGKAW
+674 FCDKVEGKAW
-684 VKGEISGFFN
+684 VKGEISGYYN
-694 NNAFVA
+694 NSKYFA
-700 GTEGAIAS
+700 GTEGVVAS
-708 NLALSAGDIN
+708 NIAISAGETN

-733 NLLDN
+733 NLKDN

-751 IEKYFKVPGV
+751 IEKYFSVAGV

-776 GIDSLEAAPANTKAD
+776 GINSLEAAPANTNAD

>member
-1 MKINAYFCS
+1 
-10 KKIHFYLLTY
+10 
-20 KFKTIMKKLLL
+20 MKKLLL

-40 LALVA
+40 LALMA
-45 QTEITWSAASDW
+45 QTEITWSGQSDW
-57 TGVEDKATSIS
+57 TGVAEKAQSIS
-68 YTSGDYTISA
+68 LTSGNYIISA
-78 SKETGSSSI
+78 SKETGSDS
-87 PTVNATALDVR
+87 PTVNATSLDFR
-98 TYAKNQVM
+98 SYAKNMVL

-125 KKRWTELTP
+125 KKRWTELSP

-141 DVANGVIIWEG
+141 DVDNGVIIWEG
-152 DAQFVMFGVGEKSVY
+152 DAQNVMFGVGEKVVY
-167 GTDGATKAGQFD
+167 GTDPKTKPGQFD

-191 ESGGGESGGGEGG
+191 ESGGGESGGGEGEG
-204 ETPDPDENVTLYSET
+204 GQTPDPEETITLYSET

-228 IDNKVLPEGTTYV
+228 IDNKVLPEGATYV

-247 YGMKATAYINKTNC
+247 YGMKASAYISGAAH

-270 KFDCTKATALTLS
+270 KFDCTNATALTLS
-283 FSEAANF
+283 FSEAANKF
-290 FTSAENVSAYTSVKV
+290 NSAENVSAYTFVKV
-305 KEVGTDTWTDL
+305 KEVGTDTWTNL
-316 TLSARASGKA
+316 TLSARAGGTN
-326 WTFTD
+326 WNFTD

-352 SSAELAGTWEVKN
+352 STAELAGTWEVKN

-414 AGTSTYVT
+414 AGTSTYVS

-463 DLTGVSVTSEG
+463 DLTGVTVMSEG
-474 NEVTSVAAT
+474 NEVTPVAAT

-537 IFDTT
+537 IFNTT

-594 YEYALGTNY
+594 YECALGTNY

-674 FSGKVEGKAW
+674 FCDKVEGKAW
-684 VKGEISGFFN
+684 VKGEISGFFSN
-694 NNAFVA
+694 NKFVA
-700 GTEGAIAS
+700 GTEGAVAS

-718 VPVALPSGSQVRTNL
+718 VPVALPSGSQVRTDL

-738 ATNLGKTVWVYGT
+738 ATNLDKTVWVYGT
-751 IEKYFKVPGV
+751 IEKYFGVPGV

-766 YSWDGEGTLT
+766 YSWNGKGTLT

>member
-1 MKINAYFCS
+1 
-10 KKIHFYLLTY
+10 
-20 KFKTIMKKLLL
+20 MKKLLL

-40 LALVA
+40 LALMA

-57 TGVEDKATSIS
+57 ETLENGVS
-68 YTSGDYTISA
+68 YTSGDYTILADKGENTS
-78 SKETGSSSI
+78 SK
-87 PTVNATALDVR
+87 PMVAAANDFR
-98 TYAKNQVM
+98 TYAKNTFTVTSSKANITKI
-106 VSNSQENIKKLVF
+106 VFYISSN
-119 HISAQG
+119 G
-125 KKRWTELTP
+125 KKRWADVTP
-134 SEGAVTH
+134 DTGTTTVDKATYTTT
-141 DVANGVIIWEG
+141 WEG
-152 DAQFVMFGVGEKSVY
+152 DAKKITFTVGDAATY
-167 GTDGATKAGQFD
+167 GTESSKAGQFCID
-179 FSSVTAYTAADL
+179 KLVIYTAGESGGGESGGG
-191 ESGGGESGGGEGG
+191 ESGGGESGGGEGEG
-204 ETPDPDENVTLYSET
+204 GQTPDPEETITLYSET

-228 IDNKVLPEGTTYV
+228 IDDKVLPEGTTYI
-241 WAFASG
+241 WKFDSRN
-247 YGMKATAYINKTNC
+247 GMKASAYVNKTNY

-270 KFDCTKATALTLS
+270 KFDCTNATALTLS

-290 FTSAENVSAYTSVKV
+290 FTSAENVSVYTSVKV

-316 TLSARASGKA
+316 TLSARASGTN
-326 WTFTD
+326 WTFAD

-377 SEVVVPEYTT
+377 SEVVIPEYTK
-387 IAQLKE
+387 IAQLK
-393 NATASATAVKFTFTN
+393 NDATATATAVKFTFTD

-422 DGTDGTLLYGT
+422 DGTDGLLLYGT

-441 KISGTIAANLVSY
+441 KISGTIAANLISY
-454 NNLTELKDL
+454 SNLTELKDL
-463 DLTGVSVTSEG
+463 DLTGVTVTSEG
-474 NEVTSVAAT
+474 NVVTPVAAT

-490 QKKYENVLVKLS
+490 QKKYENVLVTLS
-502 EMTFESDALASKNIS
+502 EVAFESNALASKNIS
-517 LTDGEESITLRD
+517 LTDGEEAITLRD
-529 NFGVLTDF
+529 NFNVLTDF

-542 KQYNVTAVATIFK
+542 KQYNVTAIATIYNA
-555 ESIQLYALSAS
+555 SIQLYALSAD
-566 DIQMITNLVDPET
+566 DIQMITNLVAPET
-579 AWAADTVAVMPGQEE
+579 AWATDTVAVMPGSTTVENT
-594 YEYALGTNY
+594 LTTNS
-603 EGTITYSSSDETVAT
+603 TAAVTYSSSNEAVAT
-618 IDANGDITFVG
+618 IDAEGNITFVG

-635 TAETPETSE
+635 SAETAENEE

-663 AKPYTPADVQY
+663 AKPYTLADVQY
-674 FSGKVEGKAW
+674 FSNKVEGKAW
-684 VKGEISGFFN
+684 VKGKISGFFSN
-694 NNAFVA
+694 NKFVA
-700 GTEGAIAS
+700 GTEGAVAS

-718 VPVALPSGSQVRTNL
+718 VPVALPSGSQVRTDL

-738 ATNLGKTVWVYGT
+738 ATNLDKTVWVYGT
-751 IEKYFKVPGV
+751 IEKYFGVPGV

-766 YSWDGEGTLT
+766 YSWNGKGTLT

>member
-1 MKINAYFCS
+1 
-10 KKIHFYLLTY
+10 
-20 KFKTIMKKLLL
+20 MKKLLL

-40 LALVA
+40 LALMA
-45 QTEITWSAASDW
+45 QTEITWSGQSDW
-57 TGVEDKATSIS
+57 TGIGTKDIS
-68 YTSGDYTISA
+68 YTSGNYTISA
-78 SKETGSSSI
+78 SKVTGCQTN
-87 PTVNATALDVR
+87 PTVNAKANDFR
-98 TYAKNQVM
+98 CYANGITM
-106 VSNSQENIKKLVF
+106 VGNSTENIKKIVF
-119 HISAQG
+119 HLSTQG
-125 KKRWTELTP
+125 IARWTDLTP
-134 SEGAVTH
+134 SEGAVTN
-141 DVANGVIIWEG
+141 DTDNGLIVWEG
-152 DAQFVMFGVGEKSVY
+152 DAQYVQFTVGAKAVY
-167 GTDGATKAGQFD
+167 GPDATQAAQFC

-191 ESGGGESGGGEGG
+191 ESGGGESGGGEGEG
-204 ETPDPDENVTLYSET
+204 GQTPDPEETITLYSET

-228 IDNKVLPEGTTYV
+228 IDNKVLPEGASYV
-241 WAFASG
+241 WAWASAK
-247 YGMKATAYINKTNC
+247 YGMKASAYISGAAH

-270 KFDCTKATALTLS
+270 KFDCTNATALTLS
-283 FSEAANF
+283 FSEAANKF
-290 FTSAENVSAYTSVKV
+290 NSAENVSAYTFVKV
-305 KEVGTDTWTDL
+305 KEVGTDTWTNL
-316 TLSARASGKA
+316 TLSARAGGTN
-326 WTFTD
+326 WNFTD

-352 SSAELAGTWEVKN
+352 STAELAGTWEVKN

-414 AGTSTYVT
+414 AGTSTYVS

-463 DLTGVSVTSEG
+463 DLTGVTVTSEG
-474 NEVTSVAAT
+474 NEVTPVAAT

-537 IFDTT
+537 IFNTT

-594 YEYALGTNY
+594 YECALGTNY

-674 FSGKVEGKAW
+674 FCDKVEGKAW
-684 VKGEISGFFN
+684 VKGEISGFFSN
-694 NNAFVA
+694 NKFVA
-700 GTEGAIAS
+700 GTEGAVAS

-751 IEKYFKVPGV
+751 IEKYFRVPGV

-766 YSWDGEGTLT
+766 YSWNGKGTLT

>member
-1 MKINAYFCS
+1 
-10 KKIHFYLLTY
+10 
-20 KFKTIMKKLLL
+20 MKKLLL

-40 LALVA
+40 LALMA

-57 TGVEDKATSIS
+57 ETLENGVS
-68 YTSGDYTISA
+68 YTSGDYTILADKGENTS
-78 SKETGSSSI
+78 SK
-87 PTVNATALDVR
+87 PMVAAANDFR
-98 TYAKNQVM
+98 TYAKNTFTVTSSKANITKI
-106 VSNSQENIKKLVF
+106 VFYISSN
-119 HISAQG
+119 G
-125 KKRWTELTP
+125 KKRWA
-134 SEGAVTH
+134 AVTP
-141 DVANGVIIWEG
+141 DTGTTTVDKATYTTTWEG
-152 DAQFVMFGVGEKSVY
+152 DAKKITFTVGDAATY
-167 GTDGATKAGQFD
+167 GTESSNAGQFCID
-179 FSSVTAYTAADL
+179 KLVIYTAG
-191 ESGGGESGGGEGG
+191 ESGGGESGGGEGEG
-204 ETPDPDENVTLYSET
+204 GQTPDPEETITLYSET

-228 IDNKVLPEGTTYV
+228 IDNKVLPEGASYV
-241 WAFASG
+241 WAWASAK
-247 YGMKATAYINKTNC
+247 YGMKASAYISGAAH

-270 KFDCTKATALTLS
+270 KFDCTNATALTLS
-283 FSEAANF
+283 FSEAANKF
-290 FTSAENVSAYTSVKV
+290 NSADNVSAYTSVKV

-316 TLSARASGKA
+316 TLSARAGGTN
-326 WTFTD
+326 WDFTD

-352 SSAELAGTWEVKN
+352 STAELAGTWEVKN

-414 AGTSTYVT
+414 AGTSTYVS

-474 NEVTSVAAT
+474 NEVTPVAAT

-502 EMTFESDALASKNIS
+502 DMTFESDALASKNIS

-529 NFGVLTDF
+529 NFNVLTDF

-555 ESIQLYALSAS
+555 ESIQLYALSVS

-579 AWAADTVAVMPGQEE
+579 AWATDTVAVMPGSTTVENT
-594 YEYALGTNY
+594 LTTNS
-603 EGTITYSSSDETVAT
+603 TAAVTYSSSNEAVAT
-618 IDANGDITFVG
+618 IDAEGNITFVG

-635 TAETPETSE
+635 SAETAENEE

-663 AKPYTPADVQY
+663 AKPFTLADVQY
-674 FSGKVEGKAW
+674 FSDKVVGKAW
-684 VKGEISGFFN
+684 VKGEISGFFAN
-694 NNAFVA
+694 NKFVA
-700 GTEGAIAS
+700 GKEGAVAS
-708 NLALSAGDIN
+708 NIALSAGDIN
-718 VPVALPSGSQVRTNL
+718 VPVALPSGSQVRTDL
-733 NLLDN
+733 NLKDN
-738 ATNLGKTVWVYGT
+738 KNLGKTVWVYGT
-751 IEKYFKVPGV
+751 IEKYFGVPGV
-761 KNVTD
+761 KEVTD

>member
-1 MKINAYFCS
+1 
-10 KKIHFYLLTY
+10 
-20 KFKTIMKKLLL
+20 
-31 SFLSFFACC
+31 
-40 LALVA
+40 
-45 QTEITWSAASDW
+45 
-57 TGVEDKATSIS
+57 
-68 YTSGDYTISA
+68 
-78 SKETGSSSI
+78 
-87 PTVNATALDVR
+87 
-98 TYAKNQVM
+98 
-106 VSNSQENIKKLVF
+106 
-119 HISAQG
+119 
-125 KKRWTELTP
+125 
-134 SEGAVTH
+134 
-141 DVANGVIIWEG
+141 
-152 DAQFVMFGVGEKSVY
+152 
-167 GTDGATKAGQFD
+167 
-179 FSSVTAYTAADL
+179 
-191 ESGGGESGGGEGG
+191 
-204 ETPDPDENVTLYSET
+204 
-219 FGTNQGAFT
+219 
-228 IDNKVLPEGTTYV
+228 
-241 WAFASG
+241 
-247 YGMKATAYINKTNC
+247 MKASAYVNKTNY

-270 KFDCTKATALTLS
+270 KFDCTNATALTLS

-290 FTSAENVSAYTSVKV
+290 FKSAENVSAYTSVKV

-316 TLSARASGKA
+316 TLSARASGTN
-326 WTFTD
+326 WTFAD

-377 SEVVVPEYTT
+377 SEVVIPEYTK
-387 IAQLKE
+387 IAQLK
-393 NATASATAVKFTFTN
+393 NDATATATAVKFTFTD

-422 DGTDGTLLYGT
+422 DGTDGLLLYGT

-441 KISGTIAANLVSY
+441 KISGTIAANLISFK
-454 NNLTELKDL
+454 NLTELQDL
-463 DLTGVSVTSEG
+463 DLTGVTVTSEG
-474 NEVTSVAAT
+474 NVVTPVAAT
-483 INELVAN
+483 INELVDN
-490 QKKYENVLVKLS
+490 QKKYENVLVTLS
-502 EMTFESDALASKNIS
+502 EVAFESNALADKNIS
-517 LTDGEESITLRD
+517 LTDGDGSITLRD

-542 KQYNVTAVATIFK
+542 KQYNVTAIASIYN
-555 ESIQLYALSAS
+555 ESIQLYALSAD

-594 YEYALGTNY
+594 YECALGTNY

-674 FSGKVEGKAW
+674 FCDKVEGKAW
-684 VKGEISGFFN
+684 VKGEISGFFSN
-694 NNAFVA
+694 NKFVA
-700 GTEGAIAS
+700 GTEGAVAS

-718 VPVALPSGSQVRTNL
+718 VPVALPSGSQVRTDL

-738 ATNLGKTVWVYGT
+738 ATNLDKTVWVYGT
-751 IEKYFKVPGV
+751 IEKYFGVPGV

-766 YSWDGEGTLT
+766 YSWNGKGTLT

-798 RRLAAPAKGFNI
+798 RRLAAPAKGINI
-810 INGKKV
+810 INGKKL